1 MRKKKILFINGHLN
15 VGGVEKSLTDILRHI
30 DYSQYDVELL
40 LLEEMGSYATE
51 IPKEVKVTL
60 KSLRNTYG
68 PFVRSIRNC
77 FRKRDWFCLKMRFIF
92 LLMKLFDQDKIKLA
106 EKLLTGR
113 EYYDIVVGFR
123 PGICTQIAVY
133 AIHAGKKIV
142 WWHHGEFNVDKN
154 VYEKQLDKCDIIVS
168 VSESCA
174 SMLVD
179 HMPEIADKITVISN
193 MIDVDL
199 LDQKSNTVSP
209 YTDDRIQ
216 IVTVGRLSPEKH
228 IENVIYAAR
237 NLKDSG
243 YSFQWHI
250 VGNGILREE
259 LEQLK
264 MQESVTEYVLFE
276 GSKNNPYPYIK
287 NADLYVHSSYV
298 ESQGITILEAMAL
311 NIPCVVT
318 MSRGPSEFIKNGEN
332 GLLVDRNP
340 QALSEGIKRL
350 LEDKSLYDK
359 IKLNTVCP
367 KQFSEKDVMMKID
380 RLFK

>member
-1 MRKKKILFINGHLN
+1 MA
-15 VGGVEKSLTDILRHI
+15 
-30 DYSQYDVELL
+30 YS
-40 LLEEMGSYATE
+40 
-51 IPKEVKVTL
+51 
-60 KSLRNTYG
+60 
-68 PFVRSIRNC
+68 
-77 FRKRDWFCLKMRFIF
+77 
-92 LLMKLFDQDKIKLA
+92 
-106 EKLLTGR
+106 
-113 EYYDIVVGFR
+113 
-123 PGICTQIAVY
+123 
-133 AIHAGKKIV
+133 GK
-142 WWHHGEFNVDKN
+142 W
-154 VYEKQLDKCDIIVS
+154 
-168 VSESCA
+168 
-174 SMLVD
+174 
-179 HMPEIADKITVISN
+179 
-193 MIDVDL
+193 
-199 LDQKSNTVSP
+199 
-209 YTDDRIQ
+209 
-216 IVTVGRLSPEKH
+216 
-228 IENVIYAAR
+228 
-237 NLKDSG
+237 
-243 YSFQWHI
+243 
-250 VGNGILREE
+250 ILREE